1 MNFNIKNSNRD
12 SSLEITL
19 RSEENDISV
28 YEIMFS
34 RQEACSPSEITVE
47 FNIPYVDAFSL
58 WNSQCGS
65 ICGAKSGTMRNILP
79 DWRPEHQVSV
89 SRLASGIPIQSVI
102 SQSGENVFTISVE
115 DAKTPIEISTGTEEM
130 GKSCLCR
137 ISFFTKPVGRL
148 SEYHTE
154 FIIDRRKIPFYE
166 AIKSAAENMRRVSGK
181 REQDIP
187 EEARMPM
194 YSTWYNFHQN
204 IEDEELIAECKEAY
218 KLGMRSII
226 IDDGWQTENN
236 GGGYAYC
243 GDWRV
248 CSSKIKD
255 MKSFVLRIHE
265 IGMKVVLWYSVPYVG
280 KKSEVWE
287 RFKGKYLD
295 SEEREWNCLDPRFPE
310 VREYLSGIYE
320 KAAGEWGLDGFKLDF
335 IDAFELT
342 EYSDKTGIGRD
353 FESLEDAIECLLD
366 SVTSRL
372 KKVNPDILIEFRQ
385 SYIGPVITRYGNMI
399 RVGDCALDAFINRV
413 AILDLRMTSGRAAV
427 HSDMITWN
435 DNDTNES
442 MAKQLIAV
450 LFGVSQISV
459 RINEIKKEHYD
470 VLKFWLDFWTENKEI
485 LLDGRLKIYNPEA
498 NYSMAEAELK
508 DEKMCV
514 CYSLNTV
521 LCLSKKMTVVNGT
534 GESYIAVR
542 ANGNY
547 SYLILNCKGE
557 KISEGEKSVKDIAVF
572 DVPESGVLKMYEQ

>member
-1 MNFNIKNSNRD
+1 MKFNTVNNNRN
-12 SSLEITL
+12 SSLEINL
-19 RSEENDISV
+19 CSEKNDVSV
-28 YEIMFS
+28 YEVVFKQ
-34 RQEACSPSEITVE
+34 QEACSPSKVTVE
-47 FNIPYVDAFSL
+47 FNMPYIDAFSL

-65 ICGAKSGTMRNILP
+65 ICGAKSGTIRNILP
-79 DWRPEHQVSV
+79 DWRPEHQVSI

-130 GKSCLCR
+130 NKSCLCR
-137 ISFFTKPVGRL
+137 ISFFTIPVGRL
-148 SEYHTE
+148 SEYSTV
-154 FIIDRRKIPFYE
+154 FIIDKRKIPFYE
-166 AIKSAAENMRRVSGK
+166 AIESAAEHLRSVRGEG
-181 REQDIP
+181 EQNIP

-204 IEDEELIAECKEAY
+204 INDEELIAECKKAY
-218 KLGMRSII
+218 KLGMKSII

-243 GDWRV
+243 GDWKV
-248 CSSKIKD
+248 CKSKIKD
-255 MKSFVLRIHE
+255 MKSFIARIHE
-265 IGMKVVLWYSVPYVG
+265 IGMKVMLWYSVPYVG

-320 KAAGEWGLDGFKLDF
+320 KAADEWGLDGFKLDF

-353 FESLEDAIECLLD
+353 FESLEDAIECLID
-366 SVTSRL
+366 GIVSRL
-372 KKVNPDILIEFRQ
+372 EKINPNILIEFRQ
-385 SYIGPVITRYGNMI
+385 SYIGPVITQYGNMI

-450 LFGVSQISV
+450 LFGVPQVSV
-459 RINEIKKEHYD
+459 RLDGISREHYE
-470 VLKFWLDFWTENKEI
+470 VLKFYLTFWTKHRET
-485 LLDGRLKIYNPEA
+485 LLDGKLKIYNPEA
-498 NYSMAEAELK
+498 NYSMAEAEN
-508 DEKMCV
+508 DEEKICV
-514 CYSLNTV
+514 CYSRNIAEYTGRIL
-521 LCLSKKMTVVNGT
+521 TVVNGT
-534 GESYIAVR
+534 GEEVIAVT
-542 ANGNY
+542 ADSDV
-547 SYLILNCKGE
+547 SYKILGCKGE
-557 KISEGEKSVKDIAVF
+557 LLENGEKSIKGIAVF
-572 DVPESGVLKMYEQ
+572 NVPQSGMLIINK

>member
-1 MNFNIKNSNRD
+1 MNFNIKNSNMN

-19 RSEENDISV
+19 RSEENDVSV

-102 SQSGENVFTISVE
+102 SQSGENVFTISVK

-148 SEYHTE
+148 SEYSTE
-154 FIIDRRKIPFYE
+154 FIIDRRKIPFFM
-166 AIKSAAENMRRVSGK
+166 AINSAAEHMRRVSGK

-204 IEDEELIAECKEAY
+204 IKDEELIAECKKAY

-342 EYSDKTGIGRD
+342 EYSDKTGVGRD

-385 SYIGPVITRYGNMI
+385 SYIGPVITQYGNMI

-413 AILDLRMTSGRAAV
+413 AILDLRMTSGIAAV

-450 LFGVSQISV
+450 LFGVPQVSV
-459 RINEIKKEHYD
+459 RLASISPEHYE
-470 VLKFWLDFWTENKEI
+470 VLKFYLGFWTEHRET
-485 LLDGRLKIYNPEA
+485 LLDGKLKIYNPEA
-498 NYSMAEAELK
+498 NYSMAEAER
-508 DEKMCV
+508 DGEKICV
-514 CYSLNTV
+514 CYSRNIAEYSGGTL
-521 LCLSKKMTVVNGT
+521 TVVNGT
-534 GESYIAVR
+534 GEEFIAVT
-542 ANGNY
+542 ADSNV
-547 SYLILNCKGE
+547 SYKILGCKGE
-557 KISEGEKSVKDIAVF
+557 LLESGEKSIKGIAGF
-572 DVPESGVLKMYEQ
+572 NVPQSGMLIISK